1 MSLKAMTAPFT
12 KRPEGIEPFLPA
24 KEYELSR
31 LFYQA
36 MGFHITYEEPNMT
49 RFEDST
55 IAFFIN
61 RGYHKDWAENTM
73 VQLKVHDITTWYHRI
88 EAIDSQQFSFRFFPI
103 KDAPYGKTFQVID
116 PTGILWH
123 ITEIR

>member
-1 MSLKAMTAPFT
+1 MTIHST

-24 KEYELSR
+24 KDYEISR
-31 LFYQA
+31 SFYQA
-36 MGFHITYEEPNMT
+36 MGFQITYEEANMV
-49 RFEDST
+49 RFEAST

-61 RGYHKDWAENTM
+61 RAYHKEWAENTM
-73 VQLKVHDITTWYHRI
+73 VQLKVHDIESWYQRLSTL
-88 EAIDSQQFSFRFFPI
+88 DPNTYSFRCFTI
-103 KDAPYGKTFQVID
+103 KSAPYGRTFQVID